1 VLLQRYD
8 AACESEVC
16 AIGDVRVVG
25 RCVRL
30 EAEL

>member
-1 VLLQRYD
+1 MLQRYD
-8 AACESEVC
+8 SAFESEIVNMSDLH
-16 AIGDVRVVG
+16 ITG